1 MADAPGQ
8 LEISLHVPLADP
20 LPGGKPSRVS
30 PTSET
35 LRNIQELGWVLRG
48 QPTPPP
54 PPPRGTRASG
64 IDIQLGTR

>member
-48 QPTPPP
+48 QPTPS